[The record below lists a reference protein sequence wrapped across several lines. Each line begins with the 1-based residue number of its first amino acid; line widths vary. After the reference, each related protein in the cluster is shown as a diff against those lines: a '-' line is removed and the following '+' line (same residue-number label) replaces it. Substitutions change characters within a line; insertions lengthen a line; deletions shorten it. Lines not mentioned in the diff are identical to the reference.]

1 MIEKKEYASPE
12 LELVKLT
19 ISSDVLAISDPM
31 SAVSEGSGGGLG
43 PGDDP
48 WGEQL
53 TP

>member
-19 ISSDVLAISDPM
+19 ISGDVLAISDPM
-31 SAVSEGSGGGLG
+31 SVVTEGSGSGLG
-43 PGDDP
+43 PGVDP
-48 WGEQL
+48 WDGL